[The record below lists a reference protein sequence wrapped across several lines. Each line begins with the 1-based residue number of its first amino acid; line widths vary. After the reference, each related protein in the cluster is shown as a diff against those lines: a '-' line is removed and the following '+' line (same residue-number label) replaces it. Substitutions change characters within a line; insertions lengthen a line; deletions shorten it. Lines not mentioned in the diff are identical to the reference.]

1 MFFTTISASSLTNLS
16 CSCGVSLSAK
26 FLGTWVMD
34 GVKYMS
40 VLQKLDQQL
49 GLHAI
54 KLGNNLVIFD

>member
-1 MFFTTISASSLTNLS
+1 
-16 CSCGVSLSAK
+16 
-26 FLGTWVMD
+26 MD

-54 KLGNNLVIFD
+54 KLGNNFTIFD